1 MKLAGKI
8 KTFLVAGVSSLA
20 FASAAFA
27 FPQDG
32 AALEARKGILL
43 VAFGSS
49 MPEGEAAIEAVRET
63 VRGAYPGV
71 EVRTAYTSR
80 IIMRKLAREQQ
91 RTIDEPAIALA
102 KMAYDGFTD
111 VAVLSTHIIP
121 GAEFDDLK
129 AVVDGFKVMSD
140 NAPKAGFR
148 YIGLSSP
155 LLSSPSDFEKMA
167 GAIADTYAND
177 AKNGAVI
184 LVGHGTHHFADA
196 AYSALQMAL
205 WRRSPNFYIGTVEGL
220 PSYDDVL
227 ARLKRANVKNVRVGP
242 AMLVAGDHERNDIA
256 GGEPDSWKSMLEAQG
271 CKVTPILTGLGQ
283 NKAVQNLILDKLR
296 EAWGEYKP

>member
-1 MKLAGKI
+1 LAG
-8 KTFLVAGVSSLA
+8 
-20 FASAAFA
+20 AAFA
-27 FPQDG
+27 FPQDAG
-32 AALEARKGILL
+32 VADAKKGILL

-49 MPEGEAAIEAVRET
+49 MPEGEAAIDAVREA

-80 IIMRKLAREQQ
+80 IIMRKLAREQN
-91 RTIDEPAIALA
+91 RAIDEPAVALA

-129 AVVDGFKVMSD
+129 AVVDGFKMIGSS
-140 NAPKAGFR
+140 APKAGFR

-155 LLSSPSDFEKMA
+155 LLSGPADFERMA
-167 GAIADTYAND
+167 GAIADTYANE
-177 AKNGAVI
+177 AKAGAVV

-205 WRRSPNFYIGTVEGL
+205 WRRSPNFFIGTVEGI
-220 PSYDDVL
+220 PAYDDVL
-227 ARLKRANVKNVRVGP
+227 PRLKSSKVKNVHIGP
-242 AMLVAGDHERNDIA
+242 AMLVAGDHARNDIA
-256 GGEPDSWKSMLEAQG
+256 GDEPDSWKSMLQAQG
-271 CKVTPILTGLGQ
+271 YKVTPILTGLGQ

-296 EAWGEYKP
+296 EAWGDSRP